1 LATIHTG
8 PERRYVGCMIAE
20 RKPPAAAHR
29 PALTGQADGLAT
41 PGSPGRV
48 RGGEGSRRGDGSRVG
63 SLVHGP
69 QAGPRLGPDLA
80 CDPSDTCDT
89 SDSVNTLA
97 AYTAGAASYDARTD
111 RFMVFRRRVV
121 QALGVGRGEVVV
133 DVGCGTGLCMPLL
146 QERVGAEGFIIAV
159 DESVAMLDIARAR
172 AEAFGWS
179 NVTFMVASAAEV
191 DLPVEADAAL
201 FCAVHDILRCPDSV
215 RNILSQLRPGAH
227 VASGGGKWA
236 APWLVLL
243 NAYVAALHRPC
254 VRSFEGF
261 DRPWSGLTPY
271 LRDLAVT
278 EMAFGTGYVA
288 AARLPG

>member
-1 LATIHTG
+1 
-8 PERRYVGCMIAE
+8 
-20 RKPPAAAHR
+20 
-29 PALTGQADGLAT
+29 
-41 PGSPGRV
+41 
-48 RGGEGSRRGDGSRVG
+48 
-63 SLVHGP
+63 LVP
-69 QAGPRLGPDLA
+69 GPRPDLA
-80 CDPSDTCDT
+80 SDT
-89 SDSVNTLA
+89 SDTSDNSNTLA
-97 AYTAGAASYDARTD
+97 AYAAGAASYDARTD

-133 DVGCGTGLCMPLL
+133 DVGCGTGLCLPLL

-159 DESVAMLDIARAR
+159 DESVAMLDVARAR

-215 RNILSQLRPGAH
+215 RNILSQLRPGAR
-227 VASGGGKWA
+227 VVSGGGKWA

-261 DRPWSGLTPY
+261 DRPWSRLTPY
-271 LRDLAVT
+271 LRDLTVT